1 MNSFPGL
8 LWILIT
14 CFVGTILLIWAYKRL
29 AIKMMVIDIPNHRSA
44 HAEPTPT
51 GVGIVVALVF
61 SLGVIAL
68 LYGEMI
74 EVEVL
79 IILIAPV
86 VITLV
91 GFIDDVNHV
100 GWRVRATLHFMAAS
114 WCIYLFGFPVLG
126 LFGVQLDLGLA
137 GVVLGALSLVWLL
150 NLYNFMDGIDGLAA
164 TEILFVV
171 VAALLICQLG
181 GGQSGDGQPGDRWF
195 HPLLLLIVV
204 TAAFLIFNWPKAA
217 VFMGDAGSGFLGLL
231 LGILILDSDI
241 VSLWTWLILSTY
253 FLTDACLTITV
264 RLVRGEKIWL
274 AHSEHAYQHLSRRIG
289 ADRTLYAIV
298 LVNVIWLMP
307 IASLSEA
314 FSEYGILLLSL
325 ACIPL
330 LVVEYLLGAGQATSG
345 PGRVQIDE

>member
-14 CFVGTILLIWAYKRL
+14 CFVGTILLIWVYKRL
-29 AIKMMVIDIPNHRSA
+29 ALKMMVIDVPNHRSA

-51 GVGIVVALVF
+51 GVGIVIALMF
-61 SLGVIAL
+61 SLGALAL

-74 EVEVL
+74 KVEVL

-86 VITLV
+86 VVALL
-91 GFIDDVNHV
+91 GFVDDVNHV
-100 GWRVRATLHFMAAS
+100 GWPVRATLHFMAAG
-114 WCIYLFGFPVLG
+114 WCIYLFGFPVLI
-126 LFGVQLDLGLA
+126 LFDVQLDLGLA

-171 VAALLICQLG
+171 VAALMI
-181 GGQSGDGQPGDRWF
+181 GQSGDGQSGDRWF
-195 HPLLLLIVV
+195 QPLLLLIVV
-204 TAAFLIFNWPKAA
+204 AAAFLIFNWPKAA

-231 LGILILDSDI
+231 LGILILDSEI
-241 VSLWTWLILSTY
+241 VSLWTWLILSAY

-289 ADRTLYAIV
+289 ADRTLYAV
-298 LVNVIWLMP
+298 VFVNVLWLMP
-307 IASLSEA
+307 IAALSEA
-314 FSEYGILLLSL
+314 FTEYGILLLSL

-330 LVVEYLLGAGQATSG
+330 LVVEFLLGAGQETSG